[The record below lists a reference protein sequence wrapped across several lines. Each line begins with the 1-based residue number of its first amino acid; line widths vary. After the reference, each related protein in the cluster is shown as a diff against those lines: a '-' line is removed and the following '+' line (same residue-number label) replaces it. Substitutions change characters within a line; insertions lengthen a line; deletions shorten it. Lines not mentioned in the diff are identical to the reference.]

1 MRVAIVDVE
10 MGSQHDPGSPGI
22 KYIGQLM
29 REWYLGHHFLLVD
42 LRGKI
47 IFRVRGGGGG
57 EKKINE
63 KGFENDQITSKLF
76 F

>member
-22 KYIGQLM
+22 KFIGQLM

-42 LRGKI
+42 LREKKSYLGCW
-47 IFRVRGGGGG
+47 GG
-57 EKKINE
+57 EKNE
-63 KGFENDQITSKLF
+63 
-76 F
+76 